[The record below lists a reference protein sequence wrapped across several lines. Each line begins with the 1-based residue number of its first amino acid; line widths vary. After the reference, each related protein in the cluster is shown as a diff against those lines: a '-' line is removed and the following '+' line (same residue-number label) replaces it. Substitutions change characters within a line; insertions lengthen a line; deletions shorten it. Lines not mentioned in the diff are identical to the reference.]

1 MMFVMIFY
9 LLILHPLIA
18 LVLLIVSSLVHSFQ
32 IFMLMFMDQFE
43 GGVSVEKKTC
53 DTIYDDY
60 VQELTSE

>member
-1 MMFVMIFY
+1 
-9 LLILHPLIA
+9 
-18 LVLLIVSSLVHSFQ
+18 
-32 IFMLMFMDQFE
+32 MDQFE